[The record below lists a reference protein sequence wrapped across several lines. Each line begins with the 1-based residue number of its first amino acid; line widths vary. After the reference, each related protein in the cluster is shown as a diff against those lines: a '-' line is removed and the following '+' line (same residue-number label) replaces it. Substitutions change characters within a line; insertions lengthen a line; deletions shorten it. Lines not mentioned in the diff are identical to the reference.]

1 MNIQNFKSLW
11 SNQKFKKAYDNIH
24 KAILSKHTVKLLFP
38 GCNLEYNEKSRHV
51 GFLGLNQSLSLGN
64 YKKLQSLLQ
73 EKDCQCTHLQWIKD
87 GEFEQDEK
95 IDFTSGN
102 SNNHFKLYKHYE
114 WDGGLET
121 LNTKQTEQ
129 LEAEQRTFIGEDNQQ
144 SPITYFKTLH
154 QIVQWATVLHPS
166 LQTPNI
172 GHFDMFPIRVT
183 KSDYLEQQFDKEPT
197 FWEECIRSTTNEI
210 EQMMHHNG
218 VLIVSNALLIRT
230 CFSFDGLDP
239 QISNSVT
246 RRNDDNM
253 WPKIT
258 LQWCSKDH
266 ALRLCLDNTIGPYV
280 IVMRNP
286 GSGFANSTKFQVA
299 NELGRLLAIKDI
311 KKST

>member
-1 MNIQNFKSLW
+1 M
-11 SNQKFKKAYDNIH
+11 H
-24 KAILSKHTVKLLFP
+24 KAILRKDNVNSRKDDVKRLLP

-64 YKKLQSLLQ
+64 YKKLQSFLQ
-73 EKDCQCTHLQWIKD
+73 KKDCQCTHLQWIKD
-87 GEFEQDEK
+87 GEFESDE
-95 IDFTSGN
+95 
-102 SNNHFKLYKHYE
+102 LYKHYE
-114 WDGGLET
+114 WDDDLET

-129 LEAEQRTFIGEDNQQ
+129 LETEQRAFIGEDNQQ

-183 KSDYLEQQFDKEPT
+183 KSDYLEQQFDKKPT
-197 FWEECIRSTTNEI
+197 FWEECIRSTMNEI
-210 EQMMHHNG
+210 QQMMHPNG

-239 QISNSVT
+239 LISNSVT
-246 RRNDDNM
+246 KRNDDNM
-253 WPKIT
+253 WPT
-258 LQWCSKDH
+258 VRLQWCSKNH
-266 ALRLCLDNTIGPYV
+266 ALRLCFNNTIGPYV

-299 NELGRLLAIKDI
+299 NELGRLLTLNNTKNL
-311 KKST
+311 